1 MPLIK
6 CQGCAS
12 QKLWLAAGCFVV
24 VCPDCS
30 FEEHKEKKSAWNYIA
45 RGIWWSMY
53 IILNT
58 QKPVLRV
65 FLSYYIFLN
74 IYLLCKILN
83 KYICLLYYH
92 TETEI
97 MCESAFKESCTANL
111 GQRWTSVR
119 GADPRCWLVNQ
130 SKCCTPY
137 IFRMSILCECENN
150 KINLESNN
158 REIFPKTQTTLSLQ
172 KKKEIYFNCTM
183 LAYL

>member
-58 QKPVLRV
+58 QRSVFYV
-65 FLSYYIFLN
+65 CFFLSDYIFFLN
-74 IYLLCKILN
+74 IYLLYKILN

-92 TETEI
+92 TETETL
-97 MCESAFKESCTANL
+97 CESAFKESCTANP
-111 GQRWTSVR
+111 GQRWTAVR
-119 GADPRCWLVNQ
+119 GADPRCWLV
-130 SKCCTPY
+130 KCCTPN
-137 IFRMSILCECENN
+137 IFRMSILQIGRCENN
-150 KINLESNN
+150 KIN
-158 REIFPKTQTTLSLQ
+158 
-172 KKKEIYFNCTM
+172 
-183 LAYL
+183 